1 MDKQLARSM
10 WFASFFI
17 LFSGLAT
24 AAEFEKNQLDQRALM
39 NPEAVTKWLEKNAK
53 TADRKFAQ
61 ITLEYGVKAEKQG
74 NSSAAVKSFGESAL
88 SFPAPMTLI
97 GYADNTLRMLS
108 HVRTREKDTSKV
120 KSDLSAVLGIYRSAL
135 ASDTQLKL
143 LSGSALAQLKAD
155 EACLDAFLKKD
166 KSPIPPISTECRPL
180 NLYVIKL

>member
-1 MDKQLARSM
+1 MEKQLARSM

-24 AAEFEKNQLDQRALM
+24 AAEVEKDQLDQRALM

-74 NSSAAVKSFGESAL
+74 NLSAAVKSFGESAL

-135 ASDTQLKL
+135 AAEEQLKM
-143 LSGSALAQLKAD
+143 LSIQALAQLKAD
-155 EACLDAFLKKD
+155 ENCLDTYLKAP
-166 KSPIPPISTECRPL
+166 SLPISKNAACRPL
-180 NLYVIKL
+180 KLYAP